1 MGTME
6 GGMGWGILL
15 STWSAV
21 SMGWRNLCSE
31 ASIFP
36 STQWDGCSAVPTG
49 PRQGQSSQ
57 AGGEDESPRPGA
69 PPPVS
74 SRPSSLSPSWVVFYH
89 IKMFGLM
96 GLTRL
101 RGGMKKG
108 PLFPRLLQCVL
119 TYFWEAVADY
129 GGRRGRPRRSCRWK
143 GLAALGVC
151 GGNVQSLIQG
161 GVGVVLSPPPHP

>member
-1 MGTME
+1 M
-6 GGMGWGILL
+6 
-15 STWSAV
+15 
-21 SMGWRNLCSE
+21 
-31 ASIFP
+31 P
-36 STQWDGCSAVPTG
+36 PTRG
-49 PRQGQSSQ
+49 P
-57 AGGEDESPRPGA
+57 
-69 PPPVS
+69 
-74 SRPSSLSPSWVVFYH
+74 PSSILPALFPQPELGGFYH